1 MKQKILATMLALSLA
16 ASSTIPAIPLNNQ
29 SVVAEAAK
37 KKQKQPSVKKI
48 RNAIADKYGESYA
61 PNVTLTA
68 SEINQYFGIKTSWY
82 SDALAEM
89 PMISTN
95 VDTLVIVKAKNKNT
109 KKKIKKQLLD
119 YRSKQINETMQYPMN
134 IPKVQASRVY
144 VKDNYVFFIMLGFID
159 SSLEETGTDEQ
170 LIDAYKA
177 ENKKAVDA
185 INALFK

>member
-1 MKQKILATMLALSLA
+1 MKKKILAVVLAVSLA
-16 ASSTIPAIPLNNQ
+16 SASVMPTVPWNNLA
-29 SVVAEAAK
+29 VVGEAAK
-37 KKQKQPSVKKI
+37 KKQPSVKKL

-61 PNVTLTA
+61 PDVSLTA
-68 SEINQYFGIKTSWY
+68 SEINQRYGIKASWY
-82 SDALAEM
+82 SDILSEV
-89 PMISTN
+89 PMISAN

-109 KKKIKKQLLD
+109 KKQIKKQLLD
-119 YRSKQINETMQYPMN
+119 YKKKQIDETMQYPMN

-159 SSLEETGTDEQ
+159 SSLEETATDEQ
-170 LIDAYKA
+170 LIEAYKA

>member
-1 MKQKILATMLALSLA
+1 MKKKIFATMLALALA
-16 ASSTIPAIPLNNQ
+16 ASSVIPAVPLNNQ
-29 SVVAEAAK
+29 SVAVEAAK
-37 KKQKQPSVKKI
+37 KKKQPSIKKI
-48 RNAIADKYGESYA
+48 RNAIADKYGDNYA
-61 PNVTLTA
+61 PNVALTDA
-68 SEINQYFGIKTSWY
+68 EISQYFGIKASWY

-89 PMISTN
+89 PMISAN

-119 YRSKQINETMQYPMN
+119 YRNKQINETMQYPMN

-144 VKDNYVFFIMLGFID
+144 VKDNYVFFITLGFID
-159 SSLEETGTDEQ
+159 KSLEETGTDEQ